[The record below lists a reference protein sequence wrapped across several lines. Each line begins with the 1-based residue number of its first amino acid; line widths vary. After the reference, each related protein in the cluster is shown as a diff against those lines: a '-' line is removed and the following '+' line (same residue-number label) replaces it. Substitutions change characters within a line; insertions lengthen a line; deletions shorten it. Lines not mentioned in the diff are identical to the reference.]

1 MTSVAERVT
10 RTEAQSRVRRGAAAR
25 RRKPRAVLRRLPF
38 YLLIGVI
45 FVYAVFPFYWALKS
59 AFTAEN
65 ELFRTPAEYFPSNPT
80 LANFRAVLES
90 DQFLKALRNSTIVA
104 GSVTLVVVV
113 VGALAGYALGRFQ
126 FRGRSATLYLMLS
139 MTIFPQIAI
148 LGALY
153 TMINRFG
160 LYDSLGALVFSY
172 MVLVL
177 PLTVWIIT
185 TFMAGLPKDLEEAA
199 YVDGAS
205 PLQTFYR
212 VMLPLVAPG
221 LVTAGLLA
229 FITAWNEFLFA
240 LSFTQT
246 PDKYTVPVAI
256 TSFTGETGSAFDK
269 PWGQIMAA
277 TIVVTVPLVLL
288 VLVLQRRILA
298 GLTAGAVKG

>member
-1 MTSVAERVT
+1 MTTVAERGT
-10 RTEAQSRVRRGAAAR
+10 RTEAQSRVRRDRLAR
-25 RRKPRAVLRRLPF
+25 GRKPRAVLRRLPF
-38 YLLIGVI
+38 YLLIAAI

-59 AFTAEN
+59 AFTVESD
-65 ELFRTPAEYFPSNPT
+65 LFRTPAEYVPSTPT
-80 LANFRAVLES
+80 LANFRAVFENGN
-90 DQFLKALRNSTIVA
+90 FMTALKNSTIVA
-104 GSVTLVVVV
+104 GSVTLVAVA

-126 FRGRSATLYLMLS
+126 FRGRGATLYLMLS

-246 PDKYTVPVAI
+246 PDNYTVPVAI
-256 TSFTGETGSAFDK
+256 TSFTGESGSAFDK

-277 TIVVTVPLVLL
+277 TVVVTVPLVVL